1 MEKNYGFLPNVLQI
15 KKSCR
20 LIGQEAQLDTSNQ
33 TQSQVLP
40 SFAVSD
46 GIFIFP
52 WWPTPTE
59 KVKYHL
65 ILSRDID
72 NQRTLQWD
80 WMKGTA
86 SHTQQKIILDSTL
99 TWLLCPCKK
108 PLGIDQFL
116 PEILKNTAIWLDGS
130 IMNQFVT
137 ED

>member
-52 WWPTPTE
+52 
-59 KVKYHL
+59 
-65 ILSRDID
+65 
-72 NQRTLQWD
+72 
-80 WMKGTA
+80 
-86 SHTQQKIILDSTL
+86 
-99 TWLLCPCKK
+99 
-108 PLGIDQFL
+108 
-116 PEILKNTAIWLDGS
+116 
-130 IMNQFVT
+130 
-137 ED
+137 